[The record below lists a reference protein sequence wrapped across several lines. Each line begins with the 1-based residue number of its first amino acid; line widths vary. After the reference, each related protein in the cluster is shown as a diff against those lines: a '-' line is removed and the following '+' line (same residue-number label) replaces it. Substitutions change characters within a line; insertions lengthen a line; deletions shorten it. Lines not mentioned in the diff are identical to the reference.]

1 MKKLFATLLVVPVL
15 SLFILSGNVFSK
27 ACDGSKD
34 SQKYL
39 KTAQMNQP
47 VPQQPQKQV
56 TPGKPTPNMQKK
68 QQPKTPGMMK
78 KNKPGKPGQNGN
90 MPGKKKPEKQKKG
103 MF

>member
-39 KTAQMNQP
+39 KVAQMD
-47 VPQQPQKQV
+47 KLALKS
-56 TPGKPTPNMQKK
+56 TEHSATPNKPAPDVQKK
-68 QQPKTPGMMK
+68 QQPKAPDMMK
-78 KNKPGKPGQNGN
+78 KNKPGKPDQNGN

-103 MF
+103 MY